1 MTFMNFSKNELI
13 INYFLVFCEYTKIE
27 FQELRC
33 NTDLNLS
40 SDNQHAFKVFI

>member
-1 MTFMNFSKNELI
+1 MTFMNFSENKLF

-27 FQELRC
+27 FEELRC
-33 NTDLNLS
+33 YTDLKLS